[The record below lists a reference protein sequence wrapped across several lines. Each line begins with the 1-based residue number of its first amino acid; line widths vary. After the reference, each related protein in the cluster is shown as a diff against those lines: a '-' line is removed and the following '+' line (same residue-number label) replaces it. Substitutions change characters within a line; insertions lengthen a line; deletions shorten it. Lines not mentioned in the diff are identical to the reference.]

1 MGIGAAERKRVVDT
15 MKLEI
20 DARDCYLFFDCETT
34 GLVVF
39 DYDTDGV
46 PVVPYVLEAAA
57 ILTDS
62 LFAEIWRANYVF
74 SMPAA
79 RLDEVNPHVLKM
91 HSDNGLWAACKESKS
106 RPEDFQNAVLAKLD
120 EIDDGEMRVHL
131 AGASLQALDAP
142 VMQCHMPDLY
152 ARLHHRPLDTSSLKL
167 AFGDVLPESRS
178 NHRAMADAEHSLAL
192 AREYRELWRLAN
204 KD

>member
-1 MGIGAAERKRVVDT
+1 DA

-20 DARDCYLFFDCETT
+20 DERDYFLFFDCETT

-46 PVVPYVLEAAA
+46 PAVPYVLEAAA

-62 LFAEIWRANYVF
+62 LFVEIWRVNCVF

-79 RLDEVNPHVLKM
+79 RVDDIEPHVRKM
-91 HSDNGLWAACKESKS
+91 PSRNGLWAACKESNS
-106 RPEDFQNAVLAKLD
+106 RPEEVQNAVLAKLD
-120 EIDDGEMRVHL
+120 EIDDGEIRVPL

-142 VMQCHMPDLY
+142 VLSYHMPDLY
-152 ARLHHRPLDTSSLKL
+152 AR
-167 AFGDVLPESRS
+167 
-178 NHRAMADAEHSLAL
+178 
-192 AREYRELWRLAN
+192 
-204 KD
+204 